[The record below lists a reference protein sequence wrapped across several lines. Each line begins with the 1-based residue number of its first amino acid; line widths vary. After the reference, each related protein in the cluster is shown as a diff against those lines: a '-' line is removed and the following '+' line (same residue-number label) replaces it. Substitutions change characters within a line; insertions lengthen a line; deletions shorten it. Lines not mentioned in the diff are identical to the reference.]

1 MAIKHLFFDLDGT
14 LVDSLPGISFSAT
27 EALARVC
34 PGKTA
39 PDFSPFIGPPIRE
52 IFQLALQEED
62 GDLLDRLCLAFRQ
75 SYDSQ
80 GWTKTEVYPGVNRVI
95 ASLHDSGMICRVL
108 TNKPLVPTLRI
119 LRHLA
124 LDGFMSEVITPDKR
138 SPGFTS
144 KIEAARDAQNRH
156 SLTGTCA
163 LVVGDSSDDCAAAEA
178 CGFQFAAVAYGYGAA
193 HRLTRPSVHFR
204 IERFADLLDVV
215 WPSRT
220 SSIGD
225 YPSPDAIRG
234 NTSCD

>member
-1 MAIKHLFFDLDGT
+1 MAITHIFFDLDGT

-34 PGKTA
+34 PGKTI
-39 PDFSPFIGPPIRE
+39 PDFSPFIGPPIRD
-52 IFQLALQEED
+52 IFQLALQAED
-62 GDLLDRLCLAFRQ
+62 VDLLDRLCLAFRQ

-80 GWTKTEVYPGVNRVI
+80 GWTKTKVYPGVNRVI
-95 ASLHDSGMICRVL
+95 ASLYDSGMICRVL

-119 LRHLA
+119 LRHLS

-138 SPGFTS
+138 SPGFAS
-144 KIEAARDAQNRH
+144 KIEAALDAQSRH

-163 LVVGDSSDDCAAAEA
+163 LVVGDSSDDGAAAEA
-178 CGFQFAAVAYGYGAA
+178 CGFQFAAVTYGYGAA
-193 HRLTRPSVHFR
+193 HRLTRPSVHFKLKQ
-204 IERFADLLDVV
+204 FADLLEVV
-215 WPSRT
+215 WSSRT

-225 YPSPDAIRG
+225 HLDPDPIRG